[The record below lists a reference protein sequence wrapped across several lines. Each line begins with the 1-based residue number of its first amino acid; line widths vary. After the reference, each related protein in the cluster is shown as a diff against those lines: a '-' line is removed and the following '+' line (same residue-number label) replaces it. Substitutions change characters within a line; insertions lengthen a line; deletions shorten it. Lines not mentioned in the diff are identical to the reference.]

1 MFALVDCNSCYASCE
16 QIFRPDLR
24 GQPIV
29 VLSNN
34 DGCIVAKN
42 KEAKTLGIRGFDP
55 YFKLKSFL
63 EQNNVQ
69 VFSSNYPLYGDTS
82 NRVMQTLRDY
92 SPEVEVYSIDEMF
105 LQLDG
110 INTDLK
116 SYGQSMR
123 QRLWREVRMPVGVG
137 IAPTKTLAKLA
148 NHAAKKI
155 NKTEGV
161 CVLDQAHKWQWLQ
174 QRLPV
179 GQVWGIGSRMEKRLR
194 ALNIET
200 IADLA
205 AADGKQLRRQFSV
218 GIEKTIAELNGESCL
233 ALEEAPPPKQQIYC
247 TRSFGQKVYQQRELE
262 QAVCL
267 YAGRAAEK
275 LRAQN
280 SLAKTL
286 HVFIQTSR
294 HGDDYYYNSVTVQLP
309 HPSSDSRIIESR
321 ARHATQQL
329 FRAGYAYA
337 KAGVGIVEL
346 CGSENL
352 QRDIFSPGQSAK
364 SEALMTAID
373 SINRKFGRHTA
384 HIASEGV
391 HGRWTMQQ
399 QLLSPAYT
407 TRWSDIPRVRC

>member
-1 MFALVDCNSCYASCE
+1 
-16 QIFRPDLR
+16 
-24 GQPIV
+24 
-29 VLSNN
+29 
-34 DGCIVAKN
+34 
-42 KEAKTLGIRGFDP
+42 
-55 YFKLKSFL
+55 
-63 EQNNVQ
+63 
-69 VFSSNYPLYGDTS
+69 
-82 NRVMQTLRDY
+82 
-92 SPEVEVYSIDEMF
+92 
-105 LQLDG
+105 
-110 INTDLK
+110 
-116 SYGQSMR
+116 
-123 QRLWREVRMPVGVG
+123 MPVGVG

-155 NKTEGV
+155 AKTEGV

-179 GQVWGIGSRMEKRLR
+179 GEVWGIGSRMEKRLR
-194 ALNIET
+194 ALNINT

-205 AADGKQLRRQFSV
+205 AANGKQLRKQFSV

-233 ALEEAPPPKQQIYC
+233 ALEDAPPPKQQIYC
-247 TRSFGQKVYQQRELE
+247 TRSFGQKVYSLDELE

-294 HGDDYYYNSVTVQLP
+294 HGGDYYYNSVTVQLP
-309 HPSSDSRIIESR
+309 YPCSDSRIIQGR
-321 ARHATQQL
+321 ARHAIQQL

-337 KAGVGIVEL
+337 KAGIGIVEL

-352 QRDIFSPGQSAK
+352 QRDIFSAGQSAK
-364 SEALMTAID
+364 SEALMSALD
-373 SINRKFGRHTA
+373 SINQKFGRHTA

-391 HGRWTMQQ
+391 DGRWAMRQ

-407 TRWSDIPRVRC
+407 TRWSDIPRVHC